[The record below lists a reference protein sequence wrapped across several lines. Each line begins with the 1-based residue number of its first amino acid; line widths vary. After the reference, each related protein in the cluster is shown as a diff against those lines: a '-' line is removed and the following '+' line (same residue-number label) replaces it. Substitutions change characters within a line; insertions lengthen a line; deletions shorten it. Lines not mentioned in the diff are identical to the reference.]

1 MPGRGRIRRGVLA
14 GGRLCELVQLREV
27 HDDRIGTRTGNG
39 PDGRAVGGCV
49 DLLVHCVR
57 RNENEVSPTC
67 LNDVL
72 QTLAPPVPCDAFND
86 VEDRLLIAVVVRT
99 GGRTGSHGGQ
109 EGAQYLGVGIA
120 AVEGDVPEQP
130 RGCGVSSESWS
141 RRTTRTERL
150 CASVK
155 SSKWRPSEP
164 GVRRAVR

>member
-1 MPGRGRIRRGVLA
+1 MGVLA

-27 HDDRIGTRTGNG
+27 HDDGIGAQTGNS